1 MLSSRL
7 NSVLTDCTLMK
18 WMAKTNVIP
27 AAHLVQ
33 WLAVSPRYQPQEL
46 IGNLVLLFKMLIKEF
61 QLITEEKQLEG

>member
-1 MLSSRL
+1 
-7 NSVLTDCTLMK
+7 MK

-27 AAHLVQ
+27 AAYLVQ